1 MWVKVSSSSRQRYPA
16 RDSQFTEC
24 NNLQRHTKYKQVGFK
39 HPASSTALTLLNVS
53 WGLFR
58 AAGANVKED
67 VKEES
72 ASWDIAQEILGLS
85 LEEAAREAEGRGVKR
100 LLTNTTPPP
109 ASTRCSEPG
118 RQENPENLHFK
129 QISTNEY
136 VINKNMQYL

>member
-39 HPASSTALTLLNVS
+39 HPDSSTALTLLNVS

-58 AAGANVKED
+58 AAGANVKE
-67 VKEES
+67 ES
-72 ASWDIAQEILGLS
+72 ASWDIAQEMLGLS

-100 LLTNTTPPP
+100 LLTNT
-109 ASTRCSEPG
+109 STSLNTV
-118 RQENPENLHFK
+118 Q
-129 QISTNEY
+129 
-136 VINKNMQYL
+136 